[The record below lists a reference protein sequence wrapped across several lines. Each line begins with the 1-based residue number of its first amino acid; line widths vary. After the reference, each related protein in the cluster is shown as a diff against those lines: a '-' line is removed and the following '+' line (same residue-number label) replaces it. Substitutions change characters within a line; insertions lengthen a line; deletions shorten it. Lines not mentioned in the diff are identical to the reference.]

1 MELLFLLSPIWRQT
15 NFNTGNKMA
24 LTERTE
30 IDQIQVVGGW
40 NIQVRQ
46 ATTIERDGQFVSNS
60 FHRWVLT
67 PDMDISDQEQKV
79 KDIANT
85 AWTPEVRQAYETFKA
100 EQAARMTP

>member
-1 MELLFLLSPIWRQT
+1 
-15 NFNTGNKMA
+15 MA
-24 LTERTE
+24 LTESTK
-30 IDQIQVVGGW
+30 IDQIEVVNDW

-46 ATTIERDGQFVSNS
+46 ATIIERDGEFVSRT

-79 KDIANT
+79 KDIANA

-100 EQAARMTP
+100 EQAKKLGA